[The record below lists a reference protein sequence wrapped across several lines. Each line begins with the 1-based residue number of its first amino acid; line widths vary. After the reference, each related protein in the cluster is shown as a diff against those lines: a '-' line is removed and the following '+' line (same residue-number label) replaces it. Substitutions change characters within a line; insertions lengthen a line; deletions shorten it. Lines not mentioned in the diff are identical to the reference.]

1 LGLGFWSA
9 RFLSFVV
16 LGFKVLAAGLENEF
30 WELVFALLLWQQ
42 WGWVWVSKV
51 LHLCCCNG
59 GNICFVCCFI
69 TEIFFTEGGSWGSE
83 VLVFVEYNKVCIK
96 EICKFT
102 LSSPCL
108 SPLNPSFSGVR
119 KVRKSQYEMLKLNAK
134 CWISAFNAQGSR
146 GIIVVVQV
154 GAVKIYVAT
163 VETLRKK
170 ERQGETQKTIK
181 NWWFSK
187 FHPPL
192 IVLFCRFFFYL
203 TVCMTKLRVLTL
215 SFPDLRIS
223 LLFPYFCYMLWGGF
237 FLVHE
242 KRVLHVFIRFVSCL
256 LLG

>member
-1 LGLGFWSA
+1 
-9 RFLSFVV
+9 
-16 LGFKVLAAGLENEF
+16 
-30 WELVFALLLWQQ
+30 
-42 WGWVWVSKV
+42 
-51 LHLCCCNG
+51 
-59 GNICFVCCFI
+59 
-69 TEIFFTEGGSWGSE
+69 
-83 VLVFVEYNKVCIK
+83 
-96 EICKFT
+96 
-102 LSSPCL
+102 
-108 SPLNPSFSGVR
+108 
-119 KVRKSQYEMLKLNAK
+119 M
-134 CWISAFNAQGSR
+134 
-146 GIIVVVQV
+146 
-154 GAVKIYVAT
+154 KIYVAT